1 MAELSPYSL
10 TNKLRLDNIGQ
21 MNRLQKISLVLAT
34 LLLAL
39 ALFTDQIQAQDENCV
54 TTYGG
59 GQICGAHT
67 PVYTGADSTTLY
79 TLSAILYGA
88 GLTSLVLAKN
98 ADKLV
103 PFLK

>member
-1 MAELSPYSL
+1 M
-10 TNKLRLDNIGQ
+10 TK
-21 MNRLQKISLVLAT
+21 LQKISFVLAT
-34 LLLAL
+34 FVLAL
-39 ALFTDQIQAQDENCV
+39 AAFTGRAQAADENCV

-67 PVYTGADSTTLY
+67 PVNTGADSTTLY
-79 TLSAILYGA
+79 TLSAVLYGA

-103 PFLK
+103 PFVA